1 MIQRLSGVQIGLLVA
16 YALGMVGGQML
27 FKLAALQIP
36 QGGAAIDRAFSL
48 VRNGYFL
55 VALVAYFLLALLW
68 VWILS
73 FTPLSRS
80 YPFAALAFVL
90 TPLLGGWV
98 FGEPLSARLLA
109 GIAAIACGLLLVA
122 R

>member
-27 FKLAALQIP
+27 FKLAALEIP
-36 QGGAAIDRAFSL
+36 LGGAGIDRAFSL
-48 VRNGYFL
+48 ARNGYFL

-73 FTPLSRS
+73 FTPLSRA

-90 TPLLGGWV
+90 TPLLGGLL
-98 FGEPLSARLLA
+98 FGEPLSARLVA

>member
-1 MIQRLSGVQIGLLVA
+1 
-16 YALGMVGGQML
+16 MVGGQML
-27 FKLAALQIP
+27 FKLAALEIP
-36 QGGAAIDRAFSL
+36 REGAAIDRAFSL
-48 VRNGYFL
+48 LRNGYFL

-90 TPLLGGWV
+90 TPLLGGLL
-98 FGEPLSARLLA
+98 FGEPLSARLFA
-109 GIAAIACGLLLVA
+109 GIAAVACGLLLVA

>member
-27 FKLAALQIP
+27 FKLAAQQIP
-36 QGGAAIDRAFSL
+36 RGGAAIDHAFGL

-73 FTPLSRS
+73 FTPLSRA

-90 TPLLGGWV
+90 TPLLGGLL
-98 FGEPLSARLLA
+98 FGEPLSARLFA

>member
-1 MIQRLSGVQIGLLVA
+1 MIQRLTSVQIGLLVA

-36 QGGAAIDRAFSL
+36 REGAAFDRAFSL
-48 VRNGYFL
+48 ARNGYFL
-55 VALVAYFLLALLW
+55 MALAAYFLLALLW

-80 YPFAALAFVL
+80 YPFAALAFVF
-90 TPLLGGWV
+90 TPLLGGLL

-109 GIAAIACGLLLVA
+109 GIVAIACGLLLVA